1 MHTRQPIQLAALLIG
16 AVFLLVGIA
25 GFIPGLTT
33 HYSHLGLANEDGAQ
47 LLGLF
52 GVNVIHNLL
61 HMALGVAGLALART
75 PASARTYLL
84 AGGAAYV
91 VLFIYGLAIDRGTQ
105 WNFAALN
112 TADNWLHFILA
123 IAMIGL
129 GSALPRR
136 VDAERRYTATA

>member
-1 MHTRQPIQLAALLIG
+1 MHTRQPVQTAALLIG

-25 GFIPGLTT
+25 GFIPGITT
-33 HYSHLGLANEDGAQ
+33 HYSHLGWANEDGAQ
-47 LLGLF
+47 LIGLF

-61 HMALGVAGLALART
+61 HMALGVAGIALART

-84 AGGAAYV
+84 VGGGAYL
-91 VLFIYGLAIDRGTQ
+91 VLFVYGLAIDKATQ

-112 TADNWLHFILA
+112 TADNWLHFVLA
-123 IAMIGL
+123 LAMIGL

-136 VDAERRYTATA
+136 ISAHERHTVTA